1 MFGDQPAG
9 DMMQLKVFSD
19 QPAGAMMQLK
29 AFGDQLVEVMLQLKA
44 FGDQLVEAMLQ
55 LKVFGDPERTEKNAE
70 NVGIHGHETRL
81 AARGNSGVAI
91 QD

>member
-1 MFGDQPAG
+1 
-9 DMMQLKVFSD
+9 
-19 QPAGAMMQLK
+19 MMQLK

-44 FGDQLVEAMLQ
+44 FGDQLVEAMMQ

-70 NVGIHGHETRL
+70 NVGIHGHETQFAVNLKSGYGHETRL